1 MTSKAPGTAP
11 ANSRWHWLP
20 HKLETQLMLLVAASL
35 LISILGYGAY
45 TAKGQTDQARA
56 TITAQM
62 TALAQNL
69 ATVNAFFLVSEDFS
83 TMEEIAK
90 QTATVPGI
98 FSVLVTDIRGKPL
111 VEVVN
116 QQGHWSPRYS
126 TQPVR
131 VPGNFQPI
139 VEIDAPGA
147 REFSRDFLAGHS
159 GVMSA
164 WHPVAAAAPLGWVRV
179 SYRLD
184 SFDRVASDIWTQA
197 LLAIAFAIAATL
209 GLLAV
214 LLRRPMQVLRHATRF
229 AAELDQSLGKQLVV
243 SHAAAEMQ
251 ALGYALNSV
260 STRLFEQHQALASER
275 FALDQH
281 AIVSVT
287 DLQGNITYAND
298 RFCSISGYSHA
309 ELMGANHR
317 IVKSG
322 FHPDEFYA
330 NLWQCICSGQ
340 VWQGEICNRARD
352 GSFYWVDATIVPLLD
367 ALGLPRQFI
376 AIRSDIT
383 AAKAL
388 QESLQE
394 ARKLAEAANRA
405 KSEFLA
411 NMSHEIRTPMN
422 GVIGMTDL
430 ALETPLDETQRSYL
444 NVVKSSAR
452 SLLVILNDILD
463 FSKIEA
469 GKLTIEA
476 IVYSPRQTITEALQ
490 PVQARALH
498 KGLALGC
505 EIAPELPEF
514 VLGDPG
520 RIRQVLTNL
529 CDNAI
534 KFTAQGRVDVR
545 VTGHDLADRGYELQ
559 VTVQDSG
566 TGIAPDK
573 QELIFSAFA
582 QADSSTTRQFGGTG
596 LGLTICARLVELMG
610 GRIWVQSVPG
620 QGSSFHFTVRTARQT
635 APATPDAAGAV
646 ASLGPARVLS
656 VLLVEDNKVN
666 QLLATTLLK
675 KWGHEVTL
683 AQNGQEAVE
692 LFPTARWDV
701 VLMDMQMPVMGGVEA
716 TQLIRAG
723 EAPGQHTPIIAVTA
737 NAMAAE
743 REQCLQAGMDDHL
756 AKPIRAEA
764 LRELLEKYGA
774 TA

>member
-1 MTSKAPGTAP
+1 
-11 ANSRWHWLP
+11 
-20 HKLETQLMLLVAASL
+20 MLLVAASL

-83 TMEEIAK
+83 TIEEIAR

-116 QQGHWSPRYS
+116 QQGRWSPRYS
-126 TQPVR
+126 TQAVR
-131 VPGNFQPI
+131 IPGSFQPL
-139 VEIDAPGA
+139 VELDAPGA
-147 REFSRDFLAGHS
+147 REFARDFLAGHA

-184 SFDRVASDIWTQA
+184 SFDRVARDIWTQA
-197 LLAIAFAIAATL
+197 LLVIAFAIASAL

-214 LLRRPMQVLRHATRF
+214 LLRRPMQVLRQATRF
-229 AAELDQSLGKQLVV
+229 AAELDQTLGKQLVV

-251 ALGYALNSV
+251 DLGYALNSV
-260 STRLFEQHQALASER
+260 STRLFEQNQALNNER

-281 AIVSVT
+281 TIVSVT
-287 DLQGNITYAND
+287 DLQGSITYAND
-298 RFCSISGYSHA
+298 RFCSISGFSHA
-309 ELMGANHR
+309 ELIGANHR

-330 NLWQCICSGQ
+330 NLWQCIGAGQ
-340 VWQGEICNRARD
+340 VWQGEICNRAKD
-352 GSFYWVDATIVPLLD
+352 GSFYWVDSSIVPMLD
-367 ALGLPRQFI
+367 AQDLPMQYI
-376 AIRSDIT
+376 GIRTDIT

-394 ARKLAEAANRA
+394 ARKVAESANRA

-422 GVIGMTDL
+422 GVIGMTEL
-430 ALETPLDETQRSYL
+430 ALETPLNETQRSYL
-444 NVVKSSAR
+444 NVVQSSAQ

-469 GKLTIEA
+469 GKLQIET

-490 PVQARALH
+490 PVQARVLQ
-498 KGLALGC
+498 KGLKLSC
-505 EIAPELPEF
+505 EIAPDLPEF

-534 KFTAQGRVDVR
+534 KFTAQGRIDVR
-545 VTGHDLADRGYELQ
+545 VTGRDLGDQDYELQ
-559 VTVQDSG
+559 ISVQDSG
-566 TGIAPDK
+566 TGIAQDK
-573 QELIFSAFA
+573 QKLIFSAFA

-596 LGLTICARLVELMG
+596 LGLTISARLVELMG

-620 QGSSFHFTVRTARQT
+620 QGSTFHFTVRTARHA
-635 APATPDAAGAV
+635 APATLSDPGAAASASGA
-646 ASLGPARVLS
+646 ARILS

-675 KWGHEVTL
+675 KWGHRVTL
-683 AQNGQEAVE
+683 AQNGQEAAA
-692 LFPTARWDV
+692 LFPTERWDV
-701 VLMDMQMPVMGGVEA
+701 VLMDMQMPVMGGIEA
-716 TQLIRAG
+716 TKLIRAS

-743 REQCLQAGMDDHL
+743 RELCLQAGMDEHL
-756 AKPIRAEA
+756 SKPISAQA
-764 LRELLEKYGA
+764 LRALLEKY
-774 TA
+774 